1 MSAFH
6 DLVEADRATFLNLD
20 EFGTEHDVDGATITV
35 VLQDEQVEEKEAAQA
50 LSRSMVTMFARTEEL
65 TTRKMQGETL
75 YIDGVGYTVDTWLE
89 EMGITKVE
97 LSLPESW

>member
-1 MSAFH
+1 MSTFH
-6 DLVEADRATFLNLD
+6 DLVEADRAIFLNMD

-35 VLQDEQVEEKEAAQA
+35 VLEDEQVEE
-50 LSRSMVTMFARTEEL
+50 L
-65 TTRKMQGETL
+65 TARKMQGETL

-89 EMGITKVE
+89 EMGVTRVG